1 MSFDNSRIVVLGAAT
16 IGTETSGDKSVN
28 NIPTGTT
35 HFIFEGTKTHSHSH
49 VNVNGIKTAVAPG
62 IPYAFGR
69 KSSQPT
75 LSVPTGNDAV
85 TGIVCCQLAPY

>member
-16 IGTETSGDKSVN
+16 IGSETSGDKTVS
-28 NIPTGTT
+28 NIPAGTT

-49 VNVNGIKTAVAPG
+49 VKVGSVQIAVAPG

-69 KSSQPT
+69 KSSQVV
-75 LSVPTGNDAV
+75 LSVPAGSDGV